1 MAWRPETSQADLPV
15 PAAPGPLKFPGGRDP
30 RRSKAVTFRQFRGD
44 KPNTYHRRAG
54 LPISRLPFGD
64 EAGGVKN
71 LLVNQFREL
80 IKIAMRSLTPL
91 EKKRLAEELE
101 VQAIRLRGDQEEEET
116 PV

>member
-1 MAWRPETSQADLPV
+1 M
-15 PAAPGPLKFPGGRDP
+15 
-30 RRSKAVTFRQFRGD
+30 
-44 KPNTYHRRAG
+44 
-54 LPISRLPFGD
+54 
-64 EAGGVKN
+64 KN

-101 VQAIRLRGDQEEEET
+101 VQAIRLRGDQEEEEA